1 METQIM
7 RQATIALLLT
17 LLVLPLRGGAS
28 DNARFVPAKPNTKAN
43 GTEVTIKGTSTIH
56 EWTMGGTT
64 INGSIET
71 DPTAWRVAGDKLAR
85 AVVSIPVATLKSEH
99 KKMDALMQEALKAK
113 TNPEIRYEVTAASV
127 PKVTSEGFVV
137 RTTGKLTIAGTTR
150 DVSMDVTA
158 TRIGDEQYSLHGS
171 VPVRMPDYGIK
182 PPTAMLG
189 TIKTGPD
196 VTVMF
201 RWVVGKA

>member
-1 METQIM
+1 M
-7 RQATIALLLT
+7 RHATLALLVT

-28 DNARFVPAKPNTKAN
+28 DNARFVPTKPPTTAIA
-43 GTEVTIKGTSTIH
+43 GTEVTIKGTSTLH
-56 EWTMGGTT
+56 DWTMEGTA

-71 DPTAWRVAGDKLAR
+71 DPDAWRVAGNKLATV
-85 AVVSIPVATLKSEH
+85 VVSIPVASIKSEH

-113 TNPEIRYEVTAASV
+113 TNPEIRYEVTGASV
-127 PKVTSEGFVV
+127 ARVTSDGFIVH
-137 RTTGKLTIAGTTR
+137 TTGKLTIAGSSR
-150 DVSMDVTA
+150 EVSMDVIAKDIDGQRYVLTGA
-158 TRIGDEQYSLHGS
+158 
-171 VPVRMPDYGIK
+171 VPVRMTDYGIK

-196 VTVMF
+196 VTVTF

>member
-1 METQIM
+1 M
-7 RQATIALLLT
+7 RLTAIVVLLT

-28 DNARFVPAKPNTKAN
+28 DKARFVPAKTNT
-43 GTEVTIKGTSTIH
+43 TEVTIKGTSTLH
-56 EWTMGGTT
+56 EWTMAGST

-71 DPTAWRVAGDKLAR
+71 DPTTWRVAGDKLAR
-85 AVVSIPVATLKSEH
+85 AVVSIPVATIKSEH

-127 PKVTSEGFVV
+127 PKVTSDGFVV
-137 RTTGKLTIAGTTR
+137 RTNGKLTIAGTTR
-150 DVSMDVTA
+150 DVAMDVTA
-158 TRIGDEQYSLHGS
+158 KRIDDEQYSLHGS

-189 TIKTGPD
+189 TIKTGAD
-196 VTVMF
+196 VTVTF

>member
-1 METQIM
+1 LEIEIM
-7 RQATIALLLT
+7 RHATIALLIT

-28 DNARFVPAKPNTKAN
+28 DNARFVPAKTPAKT
-43 GTEVTIKGTSTIH
+43 TEVMIKGTSSLH
-56 EWTMGGTT
+56 DWTMGGTT

-71 DPTAWRVAGDKLAR
+71 DPTAWRVAGDKLAK
-85 AVVSIPVATLKSEH
+85 AVVSIPVASIKSEH

-113 TNPEIRYEVTAASV
+113 TNPELRYEVTAASV
-127 PKVTSEGFVV
+127 PKVTSEGFIV
-137 RTTGKLTIAGTTR
+137 RTTGKLTIAGMTR

-158 TRIGDEQYSLHGS
+158 TRVGDEQYALVGS

-189 TIKTGPD
+189 TIKTGAD
-196 VTVMF
+196 VTVTF

>member
-1 METQIM
+1 M

-28 DNARFVPAKPNTKAN
+28 DNVRFVPAKPSAKTN
-43 GTEVTIKGTSTIH
+43 GTEVTIKGTSTLH
-56 EWTMGGTT
+56 EWTMEGTT

-71 DPTAWRVAGDKLAR
+71 DPAAWRAAGDKLAR
-85 AVVSIPVATLKSEH
+85 AVVSIPVATIKSEH

-150 DVSMDVTA
+150 DVAMDVTA
-158 TRIGDEQYSLHGS
+158 TRIGDEQYSLQGS